1 MEESLL
7 VLRASG
13 GAHRARGEAM
23 TAKEQARAIAIRLNS
38 GAFVGTGLDKDA
50 AMIERAILEA
60 RIEEHEFAGNNP
72 ESAIKKR
79 LAGLRSELEGP

>member
-1 MEESLL
+1 
-7 VLRASG
+7 
-13 GAHRARGEAM
+13 M

-60 RIEEHEFAGNNP
+60 RIEELHTIHSEMYAHDEHECAAYLEGTEFVCA
-72 ESAIKKR
+72 R
-79 LAGLRSELEGP
+79 LAALRSEKEQLEGPK